1 MALMGGEKMSRN
13 SGVAWMFPLPGWI
26 SSRLDLMVTVDPV
39 WDASRQRLLVNGQ
52 LAGDADG
59 WDRIVFAVMVCRRW
73 LKWSL
78 TRWARSGR
86 AGRFLIRSVVCGI
99 DSHVEL
105 VLSDAHVSNSYLS
118 GWKKTTSDHLMLLG
132 VAAIANKP
140 FELFS
145 IAMLTDDRLLLHL
158 KSYQDIAEGRDER
171 HCSPI
176 RTYVAPRRC
185 CCG

>member
-1 MALMGGEKMSRN
+1 ML
-13 SGVAWMFPLPGWI
+13 
-26 SSRLDLMVTVDPV
+26 TVDPV

-59 WDRIVFAVMVCRRW
+59 WDHIVFAVMVCRRW

-105 VLSDAHVSNSYLS
+105 VLRDPHVSSSYLS
-118 GWKKTTSDHLMLLG
+118 GWKKTTSEHLMLLG

-140 FELFS
+140 FELFI

-158 KSYQDIAEGRDER
+158 KSYQDIVEGEMNAIVHLSELTWLR
-171 HCSPI
+171 
-176 RTYVAPRRC
+176 VAAAVGETVPKFMHHVLYNMLIM
-185 CCG
+185 